1 MLIYTPNRQLHVL
14 RILQKTDT
22 TVTYVCTDIAEEE
35 AKNYILNG
43 YLDVKRYQEL
53 IPMVMQQKNAY
64 FTDFVEYFTTDG
76 VFYML
81 FRYQD
86 GIPVRKKADK
96 DDMETRMEYVRRVL
110 EQIILQSMPLEFQY
124 DVLRPERILI
134 TGNHEVRFLYM
145 LDEHFGEDEVE
156 SHDVERRIS
165 EIIEMLL
172 MPELSMR
179 YSLELLD
186 LVRDL
191 KDGGIYKD
199 YQSLYTAY
207 TAIQQD
213 LLSQKGHLVS
223 HKRQFQIWEKVKK
236 HFVTVRRVVA
246 VVIIVAAIAVM
257 GYQTFFKKEK
267 KAEESPLTQIGTLTI
282 RENQPSTTEAATLPE
297 KR

>member
-14 RILQKTDT
+14 RILHKSDATI
-22 TVTYVCTDIAEEE
+22 TYVCTDIAEEE

-43 YLDVKRYQEL
+43 YLDVERYQEL
-53 IPMVMQQKNAY
+53 IPMVMEHKNAY
-64 FTDFVEYFTTDG
+64 FTDFVEYFSTDG

-86 GIPVRKKADK
+86 GIPVRKKADR

-110 EQIILQSMPLEFQY
+110 EQIILQSMPLVFQY
-124 DVLRPERILI
+124 DVLRPENILI

-156 SHDVERRIS
+156 FHDVERRIS
-165 EIIEMLL
+165 EMMEMLL

-213 LLSQKGHLVS
+213 LLKQKGHLVS
-223 HKRQFQIWEKVKK
+223 HKRQFQIWEKFKK
-236 HFVTVRRVVA
+236 HFVTFRRVLA
-246 VVIIVAAIAVM
+246 VVIIVAAILVM
-257 GYQTFFKKEK
+257 GYQTFFKQEK
-267 KAEESPLTQIGTLTI
+267 KAEESPLTQIGILPI
-282 RENQPSTTEAATLPE
+282 RENQPSTTEATSETA
-297 KR
+297 KK